1 MYSVGDTGWQ
11 LNANLT
17 ALAAQNGTERWVQAD
32 LSTSNI
38 AIFFQAREELP
49 LNVYSFAYDGTSW
62 AFLNLETFPEGAQ
75 CSAKFGGCLKLG
87 GNLMVFRAATD
98 GTSRPFQTFQW
109 QGAGWSLVPGAN
121 LTVTS
126 QSTARL

>member
-1 MYSVGDTGWQ
+1 MRYPVSPYRYPLGSIYSTVPHSLIPYEPTV
-11 LNANLT
+11 
-17 ALAAQNGTERWVQAD
+17 R
-32 LSTSNI
+32 
-38 AIFFQAREELP
+38 
-49 LNVYSFAYDGTSW
+49 NVYSFAYDGTSW